1 VMPEAILTARDI
13 RTYYGDSYVVQGVD
27 LDLEEGQTLA
37 LLGRNGMGK
46 TTLIRSLM
54 NLTVPRQ
61 GEVRLRGKVISGLPS
76 NRIARHGIG
85 LIPQGRRIFPTL
97 SVQENLSL
105 PSSVLAGG
113 RDRAKRD
120 WTLERVYDLF
130 PKLSERAS
138 QMAGSLSGGEQ
149 SMLAFGRALMSNP
162 DIILMD
168 EPTEGLA
175 PVIVARI
182 GQAIDEL
189 KRAGMTI
196 LLVEQNAR
204 FAESVADKVCIMSN
218 GQIVFRG
225 TPELLDADPETR
237 QKWLGI

>member
-1 VMPEAILTARDI
+1 MPDPILTARNI

-27 LDLEEGQTLA
+27 LDLEEGRTLA

-46 TTLIRSLM
+46 TTLVRSLM
-54 NLTVPRQ
+54 NLTKPRA
-61 GEVRLRGKVISGLPS
+61 GDVHLRGRRLSGLPP
-76 NRIARHGIG
+76 NKVAREGIA
-85 LIPQGRRIFPTL
+85 LVPQGRRIFPTL
-97 SVQENLSL
+97 SVRENLSL
-105 PSSVLAGG
+105 PGSALAGVG
-113 RDRAKRD
+113 GDGPKN
-120 WTLERVYDLF
+120 WTLDRIYELF
-130 PKLSERAS
+130 PRLKERAG

-149 SMLAFGRALMSNP
+149 SMLAFGRALMCNP
-162 DIILMD
+162 DVILMD

-182 GQAIDEL
+182 GEAIGEL

-204 FAESVADKVCIMSN
+204 FAESVADTVCIMSN

-225 TPELLDADPETR
+225 TPAELDADPSKR